1 MRSISSISYDFS
13 RNPLVKCPRSVF
25 DRSHGYKNAIGCDYL
40 HPFYVD
46 EILPGDSFKLRAQF
60 LLRFNDLLCPF
71 MDNLRISTYYFY
83 VPSRLVWDNFKKFM
97 GEQKN
102 PGDSTDY
109 TIPAIKLAKTDL
121 TPTSIYSD
129 LGIPLA
135 NQLATNK
142 YYYINAL
149 PLRAYYMIWNEWFRD
164 ENLQDSLEYRTDDQQ
179 VNGTAFSLKKV
190 GKKHDYLTSCLP
202 WPQKGPAVSMNLAWT
217 APYVQ
222 GRTTNATHAIATGK
236 ALGLTT
242 GSAGSMRVLAED
254 SNYRVGTSDVTYAL
268 SSLPNTGTSVPQGTG
283 GGAAPGKALGFEAN
297 TSLDSIFQ
305 VEFTPGAVDWS
316 GLSFTINQLRQAA
329 AVQQLYEINAR
340 SGTRYC
346 EMVYGHYGVLTDDL
360 TLGRPLFLGGSRSFI
375 NVTQVPQTSASTE
388 ASKQGNLAAYSVTS
402 ASSGFTHFFNE
413 HGYVIG
419 LMAIT
424 ADLNY
429 QQGIDKMWSKRK
441 MLDIYFPALAHIG
454 EQPVLNREIYAQGQA
469 NPIATISDDDDKVFG
484 YQEYGIEYR
493 TKRSIITGEL
503 SSMSPQSLQQWHL
516 AQKFNNLPTLSSQF
530 IESDT
535 PIDRVRAVYGH
546 PPFLLDAFLNLKCAR
561 PLPVRSIPGL
571 KRF

>member
-1 MRSISSISYDFS
+1 MRPISSISYDFS
-13 RNPLVKCPRSVF
+13 RNPLVKCPRSLF

-83 VPSRLVWDNFKKFM
+83 VPSRLVWDNFKRFM

-102 PGDSTDY
+102 PGDSTDF
-109 TIPAIKLAKTDL
+109 TIPVIKLAKTDL

-135 NQLATNK
+135 NQLANDK

-179 VNGTAFSLKKV
+179 VNGTAFTLKKV
-190 GKKHDYLTSCLP
+190 GKKHDYFTSCLP

-217 APYVQ
+217 GAPNATANFVQVQ
-222 GRTTNATHAIATGK
+222 GTGK
-236 ALGLTT
+236 ALGLTNVNV
-242 GSAGSMRVLAED
+242 AAAQYRVLAED
-254 SNYRVGTSDVTYAL
+254 SNYRLGTSDHSYSFNNVPA
-268 SSLPNTGTSVPQGTG
+268 TGAAVAQGTG
-283 GGAAPGKALGFEAN
+283 GGATPQRALGFVSDQLVPGLKAVGYPAN
-297 TSLDSIFQ
+297 IPWDQ
-305 VEFTPGAVDWS
+305 V
-316 GLSFTINQLRQAA
+316 SFTINQLRQAA

-360 TLGRPLFLGGSRSFI
+360 TLGRPLFLGGSRSYI

-402 ASSGFTHFFNE
+402 ATSGFTHFFNE

-469 NPIATISDDDDKVFG
+469 NPIASSSDDDDKVFG